1 MVKEESIVLAQ
12 DGAFMRMEIGDSG
25 YNNPGTAL
33 VHSCYFAKFAAAF
46 FWISAHQR
54 KSGVK
59 RVLADYFPLR
69 FHGLERC
76 IRSDTG
82 DRVSKWHSAK
92 ADRPRMSAD
101 RRR

>member
-46 FWISAHQR
+46 FLDQR
-54 KSGVK
+54 S
-59 RVLADYFPLR
+59 
-69 FHGLERC
+69 
-76 IRSDTG
+76 
-82 DRVSKWHSAK
+82 SAK
-92 ADRPRMSAD
+92 IWGEEGFG
-101 RRR
+101 